1 MNRGVVE
8 PRSPGLPTSI
18 LSLWPL
24 RDDCS
29 TPCAGHL
36 SLMLSL
42 ATMGAL
48 ALRAGPLVSRGA
60 STRLSALQM
69 STFATFK
76 TSKGD
81 IKAELMMD
89 KLPITCS
96 NFADL
101 AKTGFYDGLTFHR
114 VIQVCTISAFTFG
127 KGSHLRTSRPRVGA
141 PQGFMC
147 QFGCPHSKDPKSP
160 RAGTGGPEPG
170 RRVAPLCL
178 SPPAPHSRCPCD
190 SPSLTTTAVRHTCT
204 LAAAHSTYTTPD
216 GTTITRT
223 GGNIPDELIEPI
235 SNEVGT
241 LSMANTGM
249 PNSGGSQIF
258 INTKHNVA
266 PLRAKRTP
274 SDSSRDA
281 PADPAAAPQS
291 RHPSTSAVSAP
302 TPFRSEA
309 VARHPV
315 P

>member
-1 MNRGVVE
+1 VTN
-8 PRSPGLPTSI
+8 
-18 LSLWPL
+18 
-24 RDDCS
+24 CS
-29 TPCAGHL
+29 TPWQAT
-36 SLMLSL
+36 SFLMLSL

-114 VIQVCTISAFTFG
+114 VIQ
-127 KGSHLRTSRPRVGA
+127 
-141 PQGFMC
+141 GFMC

-170 RRVAPLCL
+170 
-178 SPPAPHSRCPCD
+178 
-190 SPSLTTTAVRHTCT
+190 
-204 LAAAHSTYTTPD
+204 STYTTPD

-258 INTKHNVA
+258 INTKHNA
-266 PLRAKRTP
+266 FLDYFDPSTP
-274 SDSSRDA
+274 SK
-281 PADPAAAPQS
+281 
-291 RHPSTSAVSAP
+291 
-302 TPFRSEA
+302 
-309 VARHPV
+309 HPV
-315 P
+315 FGKVVDGMDVLLAIEKVPTGQGDKPIDPVTVNTIEISED

>member
-1 MNRGVVE
+1 
-8 PRSPGLPTSI
+8 
-18 LSLWPL
+18 
-24 RDDCS
+24 
-29 TPCAGHL
+29 
-36 SLMLSL
+36 MLSL

-114 VIQVCTISAFTFG
+114 VIQ
-127 KGSHLRTSRPRVGA
+127 
-141 PQGFMC
+141 GFMC

-170 RRVAPLCL
+170 
-178 SPPAPHSRCPCD
+178 
-190 SPSLTTTAVRHTCT
+190 
-204 LAAAHSTYTTPD
+204 STYTTPD

>member
-1 MNRGVVE
+1 MLVQVE
-8 PRSPGLPTSI
+8 AARAPP
-18 LSLWPL
+18 PL
-24 RDDCS
+24 RDNCS
-29 TPCAGHL
+29 TPWQAT
-36 SLMLSL
+36 SFLMLSL

-114 VIQVCTISAFTFG
+114 VIQVCTIPAFTFG